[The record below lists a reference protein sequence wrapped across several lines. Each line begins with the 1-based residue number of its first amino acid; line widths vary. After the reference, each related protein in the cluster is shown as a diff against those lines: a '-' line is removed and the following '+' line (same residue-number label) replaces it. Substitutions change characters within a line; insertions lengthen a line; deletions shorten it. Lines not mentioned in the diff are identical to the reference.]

1 MTSREPVTSGRPSG
15 PAGIDAPEVLTVD
28 EPFDADRL
36 YALRA
41 TLSAHASRLGA
52 APALIDRLL
61 IVAGELATNAVRHGG
76 GRGRLRLWP
85 RDGSWYCQVSDEGP
99 GFADPAAGHS
109 WPDPTATGGRG
120 MWICRQLSDNLV
132 IATGDRGVTVTVVL
146 GPLPAAG
153 PEGEHRN
160 SHGDGDGSAG

>member
-76 GRGRLRLWP
+76 GRGRPRPWPWDGPWYCPVRGAGTGLGDPPERHLWP
-85 RDGSWYCQVSDEGP
+85 GW
-99 GFADPAAGHS
+99 PAGRARPRPTSGRTCRWTCTRWWTRAG
-109 WPDPTATGGRG
+109 G
-120 MWICRQLSDNLV
+120 
-132 IATGDRGVTVTVVL
+132 
-146 GPLPAAG
+146 
-153 PEGEHRN
+153 
-160 SHGDGDGSAG
+160 